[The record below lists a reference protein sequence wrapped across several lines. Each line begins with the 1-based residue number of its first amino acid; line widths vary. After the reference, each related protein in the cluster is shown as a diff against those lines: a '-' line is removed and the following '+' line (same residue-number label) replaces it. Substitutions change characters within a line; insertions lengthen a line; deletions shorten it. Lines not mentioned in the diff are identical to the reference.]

1 MEFNA
6 QINKFQTLGIYN
18 YKFDEVGNVIANSSS
33 MEFSYNYL
41 SLPLWNSN
49 YNNTKIQSYYD
60 VNFAEFVPEEPIL
73 TDDGNLIESSDD
85 LLENVQTTNQD
96 LAAENSQLLSR
107 IDELVSLSEE
117 DSSVAENSA
126 IKQVILDLRMALKQG
141 KEEKD
146 FSVTFPY
153 TPLKTE

>member
-6 QINKFQTLGIYN
+6 QINKFQTLGVYS

-49 YNNTKIQSYYD
+49 YNNTKIESYYD
-60 VNFAEFVPEEPIL
+60 VDFVEFVPEEPIL
-73 TDDGNLIESSDD
+73 TENSDD
-85 LLENVQTTNQD
+85 LLKSAQATNQD
-96 LAAENSQLLSR
+96 LVAENSQLQSR
-107 IDELVSLSEE
+107 IDELVSSSEE